1 MLPSQT
7 VRTQGVAGLYRG
19 FGPALARSVPTNG
32 IAFVVY
38 ELARTA
44 LGKAVGVT
52 APACVPSLHAVE

>member
-1 MLPSQT
+1 MLALQT
-7 VRTQGVAGLYRG
+7 VRTQGMAGLYRG

-44 LGKAVGVT
+44 LGKAVGVP
-52 APACVPSLHAVE
+52 APACKPSLPALV